1 MGAGPPVADPLML
14 HTDTTPASLPWL
26 MEDLNM
32 ASSGKGGRLLT
43 EI

>member
-14 HTDTTPASLPWL
+14 HTDPTAASLPWL
-26 MEDLNM
+26 MDDLNM
-32 ASSGKGGRLLT
+32 ASSCKGERLLT